1 MSTLNIFMII
11 TLQFLSGRLFNST
24 SLSSLGVYLVPSF
37 GVYSSVAS
45 CYLILFCFYVFD
57 RSVTFPVLK
66 NCPYVGGVL
75 AGPAAHLLWSSELH
89 VLGEPPTMWTVCVLL
104 LWLSQLLWA
113 CWHGPH
119 PVGCQDFLV
128 WRFLA
133 TGGQGS
139 VLV

>member
-1 MSTLNIFMII
+1 MII

-104 LWLSQLLWA
+104 LWLSQLLWHA
-113 CWHGPH
+113 GRVPIPLAARISWYGGFWLL
-119 PVGCQDFLV
+119 VGRAVYWC
-128 WRFLA
+128 
-133 TGGQGS
+133 S
-139 VLV
+139 